1 MLGRWVVEA
10 TGADYSQWRVL
21 TRTMLKSQLR
31 TAKALQSTTGK
42 EKRGRKIPWGTLVM
56 YGLFGLYNSFI
67 AVEVPG
73 AFMSGTLVLLMIC
86 IMIATSILVDFQ
98 SVVVSANDYEIL
110 GHQPIS
116 SRTYFVVKVTSVL
129 LYTGI
134 TGSLMGGF
142 ATIAFL
148 VVYGPLVAAA
158 WIAALAGVIIW
169 TTLAM
174 LYMYA
179 AMIHLI
185 PQRRLRRVLSYLQL
199 VAGFAVFAPLALV
212 TMTDWLPTN
221 AVDPPIQLLVL
232 PSTWFASLLPL
243 AEGNWSASI
252 LVSAAVAFGSI
263 FVLVRYVG
271 GRLSLSYAE
280 RLGAMASRS
289 TGPRRPRRSRGSRG
303 TGGSARVRMS
313 PELRAVATLVRGQFR
328 DDMNFRLGVLA
339 ILPVTVLYV
348 FMGLREGPLPDPF
361 VELGFG
367 ASNLFLIHFA
377 VLGMPLMLMENLF
390 RSESYKAAWVFF
402 AAPVDRARLVSNSGN
417 CVTVFFLIP
426 YLVMLAG
433 VLAWAFGN
441 FWHAVAH
448 VLVLGLMG
456 HILVHAVLIA
466 APRLPFA
473 APPRTGTKIGPVMG
487 VMLFGA
493 VGVGLLPLLLWVAYA
508 HPLNTVAVI
517 AVLTVAALLMPRF
530 VTHRVRDRIG
540 TLEFTG

>member
-1 MLGRWVVEA
+1 MIARWVVEA

-21 TRTMLKSQLR
+21 SRTMLKNQLR
-31 TAKALQSTTGK
+31 TAKTLQTTTAK
-42 EKRGRKIPWGTLVM
+42 EQRRRKIPWGTLVM

-67 AVEVPG
+67 AAEVPG

-98 SVVVSANDYEIL
+98 SVVVSAHDYEIL
-110 GHQPIS
+110 GYQPIS

-134 TGSLMGGF
+134 IGGLMGGF
-142 ATIAFL
+142 ATISFL

-158 WIAALAGVIIW
+158 WIAAVAGVIVW

-174 LYMYA
+174 VYMYA
-179 AMIHLI
+179 MMIHLI

-212 TMTDWLPTN
+212 TLTDWLPTS
-221 AVDPPIQLLVL
+221 AVNPPIQLLVL
-232 PSTWFASLLPL
+232 PSTWFASLLSL

-252 LVSAAVAFGSI
+252 LLSTAVAFGSI

-280 RLGAMASRS
+280 RLGAIASRS
-289 TGPRRPRRSRGSRG
+289 TVVRRPRVAGRP
-303 TGGSARVRMS
+303 ARLRMS

-339 ILPVTVLYV
+339 VLPVTVLYV
-348 FMGLREGPLPDPF
+348 FMGLRDGPLPDPF

-367 ASNLFLIHFA
+367 ASNLFLIHLA
-377 VLGMPLMLMENLF
+377 VLGMPLMLMEHLF

-448 VLVLGLMG
+448 VLLLGLMA
-456 HILVHAVLIA
+456 HLLVHTVLIA

-473 APPRTGTKIGPVMG
+473 APPRAGGKIGAVMG
-487 VMLFGA
+487 VMLLGM
-493 VGVGLLPLLLWVAYA
+493 VGVGLLPLLFWVAYV
-508 HPLNTVAVI
+508 HPLNTVVVI
-517 AVLTVAALLMPRF
+517 AVLTVAALLMPRH
-530 VTHRVRDRIG
+530 VTRRVRDRVG
-540 TLEFTG
+540 ELEFTG

>member
-1 MLGRWVVEA
+1 MIARWVVEA

-21 TRTMLKSQLR
+21 TGTMLKNQLR
-31 TAKALQSTTGK
+31 TAKALQTTTAK
-42 EKRGRKIPWGTLVM
+42 EKHGRRIPWGTLVM
-56 YGLFGLYNSFI
+56 YGLFGLYNSFF
-67 AVEVPG
+67 AAQVPG

-98 SVVVSANDYEIL
+98 SVVVSAHDYEIL
-110 GHQPIS
+110 GYQPIS

-134 TGSLMGGF
+134 IGALMGGF
-142 ATIAFL
+142 ATISFL

-158 WIAALAGVIIW
+158 WIAAVAGVIVW

-174 LYMYA
+174 VYMYA

-221 AVDPPIQLLVL
+221 AVDPPTQLLVL
-232 PSTWFASLLPL
+232 PSTWFASVLPI

-252 LVSAAVAFGSI
+252 LLSAAVAFGSI

-280 RLGAMASRS
+280 RPGAIVSRS
-289 TGPRRPRRSRGSRG
+289 TVPRRPRVAGRP
-303 TGGSARVRMS
+303 ARFRMS

-348 FMGLREGPLPDPF
+348 FMGLRDGPLPDPF

-367 ASNLFLIHFA
+367 ASNLFLIHLA
-377 VLGMPLMLMENLF
+377 VLGMPLMLMEHLF

-426 YLVMLAG
+426 YLAMLAG

-448 VLVLGLMG
+448 VLLLGLMA
-456 HILVHAVLIA
+456 HLLIHTVLIA

-473 APPRTGTKIGPVMG
+473 APPRTGGRIGSVMG
-487 VMLFGA
+487 VMLLGMI
-493 VGVGLLPLLLWVAYA
+493 GVGLLPLLLWVAYVR
-508 HPLNTVAVI
+508 PLNTVVVI
-517 AVLTVAALLMPRF
+517 AVLVVAALLMPRY
-530 VTHRVRDRIG
+530 VTRKVRDRVG
-540 TLEFTG
+540 ELEFTG

>member
-1 MLGRWVVEA
+1 MIARWVVEA

-21 TRTMLKSQLR
+21 TGTMLKNQLR
-31 TAKALQSTTGK
+31 TAKTLQTTTG
-42 EKRGRKIPWGTLVM
+42 EKKHGRKIPWGTLVM

-67 AVEVPG
+67 AVVVPG

-98 SVVVSANDYEIL
+98 SVVVSAHDYEIL
-110 GHQPIS
+110 GYQPIS

-134 TGSLMGGF
+134 IGGLMGGF
-142 ATIAFL
+142 ATISFL

-158 WIAALAGVIIW
+158 WIAAVAGVIVW

-174 LYMYA
+174 VYMYA

-199 VAGFAVFAPLALV
+199 VAGFVVFAPLALV
-212 TMTDWLPTN
+212 TLTDWLPTT

-232 PSTWFASLLPL
+232 PSTWFASILPL

-252 LVSAAVAFGSI
+252 LLSAAVAFGSI

-280 RLGAMASRS
+280 RLGAIASRS
-289 TGPRRPRRSRGSRG
+289 TRARRPRVAGR
-303 TGGSARVRMS
+303 SARVRMS

-348 FMGLREGPLPDPF
+348 FMGLRDGPLTDPF

-417 CVTVFFLIP
+417 CVTVFFVVP
-426 YLVMLAG
+426 YLIMLAG

-448 VLVLGLMG
+448 VLLLGLMA
-456 HILVHAVLIA
+456 HLLVHTVLMA

-473 APPRTGTKIGPVMG
+473 APPRAGGRIGPVMG
-487 VMLFGA
+487 VMLLGMI
-493 VGVGLLPLLLWVAYA
+493 GVGLLPLLLWVAYVR
-508 HPLNTVAVI
+508 PLNTVVVI
-517 AVLTVAALLMPRF
+517 ALLTVAALLMPRF
-530 VTHRVRDRIG
+530 VTHRVGDRVG
-540 TLEFTG
+540 ELEFTG